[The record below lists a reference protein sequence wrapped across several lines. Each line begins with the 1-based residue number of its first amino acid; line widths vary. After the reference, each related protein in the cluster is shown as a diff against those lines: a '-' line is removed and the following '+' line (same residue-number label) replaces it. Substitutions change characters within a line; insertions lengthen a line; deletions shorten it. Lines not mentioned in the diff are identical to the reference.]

1 MSRKVVL
8 REVREISNSIADE
21 LNFELV
27 DLEYIKENGRYFLR
41 VYIHKDGG
49 VNLDDCQKMSEAL
62 SDKLDKEDPIK
73 GAYYLEVS
81 SPGLDRPLK
90 TDRDME
96 RNLGKDI
103 EISLYSS
110 FEGSKKY
117 EGSLIDYSDEIIK
130 IENYDHSL
138 VEIPRD
144 KISKVRLAVKF

>member
-96 RNLGKDI
+96 RNLGKDV
-103 EISLYSS
+103 EISLYSP